1 MCTGEIEA
9 ENQESALSQL
19 RGMGYTPL
27 EVQRVREFPLKDIFQ
42 LRRQVGLEEKEM
54 FTRQLAAMLAAGI
67 PLTRALTGLS
77 EQITNSVFSEIIGEV
92 AADIESGVSFSEALE
107 NHSEVFERAYVD
119 MVSSGEVSGNLAE
132 VLERLADQLERTRSL
147 RDDIRSATFYPAVVL
162 VFAVIVLL
170 GMLFFVVPVFVGMFP
185 PGVSLPLPTRMI
197 MMLSDSLRTAW
208 YLYLGL
214 ALVSFFAVRHYLESE
229 AGKRRWDQIKFRLP
243 VFGELFKKTTIA
255 RFARTLATMLSSGI
269 PIISALETAGPTSGS
284 IQMVNLMQQAKREIR
299 DGANISDTLKDSP
312 LFPPMVIMMI
322 AVGEETGQLDSLL
335 NQVAEF
341 YEGEVAT
348 ISRGLT
354 SLIEP
359 ILIIVV
365 GGLVGGMVISL
376 YLPMFTVITQMG

>member
-1 MCTGEIEA
+1 
-9 ENQESALSQL
+9 
-19 RGMGYTPL
+19 
-27 EVQRVREFPLKDIFQ
+27 
-42 LRRQVGLEEKEM
+42 M

-77 EQITNSVFSEIIGEV
+77 EQITNSVFSEIIAEV

-119 MVSSGEVSGNLAE
+119 MVSSGEISGNLAE

-170 GMLFFVVPVFVGMFP
+170 GMLFFVVPVFVGLFP